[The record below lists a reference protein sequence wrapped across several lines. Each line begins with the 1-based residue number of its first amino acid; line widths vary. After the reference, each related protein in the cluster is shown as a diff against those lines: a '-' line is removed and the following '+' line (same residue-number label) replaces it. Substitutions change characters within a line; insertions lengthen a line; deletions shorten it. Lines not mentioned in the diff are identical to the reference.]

1 MLTIDVVVIILL
13 VGLVAGVLGGL
24 LGIGGSIIMIPALSI
39 LLSGQE
45 RVDQH
50 LIQAA
55 AMVVNVAVA
64 LPAALR
70 HHKAGAVRVDI
81 AKWML
86 PIALVTI
93 LIGVFLSDLFPAER
107 LKVVFAAFLAYVAL
121 VNGWKLVKGSDRNP
135 DPEDHAKLH
144 PARVGTVASLMG
156 LSAGLLGIGGGV
168 IAVPAMQLFL
178 RLPLRQCIATTAAVM
193 CLSSPLGAA
202 FKLYNLPEHGR
213 SPWLALLIAAI
224 LVPTAVIG
232 ARIGAKLTHTLPLR
246 IVRGVLTLLLI
257 AASLRM
263 SGLLS
268 GMF

>member
-1 MLTIDVVVIILL
+1 MLTFDVVVIILL
-13 VGLVAGVLGGL
+13 VGLAAGVLGGL
-24 LGIGGSIIMIPALSI
+24 LGIGGSIIMIPAISI
-39 LLSGQE
+39 LLSGEE

-50 LIQAA
+50 LVQAA

-70 HHKAGAVRVDI
+70 HHKAGAVRIDV

-93 LIGVFLSDLFPAER
+93 LLGVYLSDLFPADR
-107 LKVVFAAFLAYVAL
+107 LKVVFAAFLGYVAI
-121 VNGWKLVKGSDRNP
+121 VNGWKLIKGSDKKP
-135 DPEDHAKLH
+135 DTTEVTKLH

-202 FKLYNLPEHGR
+202 FKLYNLATHER
-213 SPWLALLIAAI
+213 SAWLALLIAAI
-224 LVPTAVIG
+224 LAPTAIIG
-232 ARIGAKLTHTLPLR
+232 ARAGAKLTHTLPLR
-246 IVRGVLTLLLI
+246 VVRGVLTLLLI

-263 SGLLS
+263 SGL
-268 GMF
+268 F

>member
-1 MLTIDVVVIILL
+1 MLTFDVVIIILF
-13 VGLVAGVLGGL
+13 VGLFAGVLGGL

-39 LLSGQE
+39 LLSQQE

-70 HHKAGAVRVDI
+70 HHKAGAVRLDV
-81 AKWML
+81 AMYML

-93 LIGVFLSDLFPAER
+93 VAGVYLSDLFPAER
-107 LKVVFAAFLAYVAL
+107 LKIVFAVFLGYVAL
-121 VNGWKLVKGSDRNP
+121 VNAWKLIRRSDSR
-135 DPEDHAKLH
+135 PEAEVAKLH

-202 FKLYNLPEHGR
+202 FKLYTLPEHDK
-213 SPWLALLIAAI
+213 SPALALLIAAI
-224 LVPTAVIG
+224 LVPTAILG
-232 ARIGAKLTHTLPLR
+232 ARLGAKMTHTLPLP

-263 SGLLS
+263 SGVLSLL
-268 GMF
+268 F